1 MSEEKKVTAAETDVA
16 VKKKPKFSKKKLKHG
31 ALAYAMTA
39 IFVVVVVLINLVVS
53 ELLSRIPSTI
63 DMTSTNAFSISDETI
78 DYIKKLDTDV
88 YIYVMA
94 LENEYTSVSE
104 YANQTNEILK
114 KYTQY
119 SDKIHLEYR
128 DLLTNPDF
136 VANYSQNI
144 SSYDIIVETKLKDDK
159 GEDYSRVKVIG
170 LMDTVDFG
178 EYKEYVEYY
187 QSYGYSDEAI
197 LYNMASAVVGS
208 NAEQEIT
215 SAIMTV
221 TDENPVTVT
230 VATYPGAQ
238 ESDISSLTSML
249 AKNGYLL
256 NTINI
261 QTDDIPADTS
271 LLIIPAPKLDYGA
284 EEIRKIDEYLE
295 NGGALDKDMLYIA
308 SANQPDTPNLD
319 EYLAEYGIE
328 VTDER
333 IVETNQNYYYNHIN
347 FTFQFAVS
355 ENYKQ
360 DIENPSLSLYVPNS
374 LYVKKLW
381 ETNGMKLTET
391 FISSSSKAVLC
402 PPDAPENWTAAQAT
416 QKGVFDSMVVGTKSV
431 FMDDNSTNYSNIAV
445 LATDYFFDPIILESE
460 QFLNGEFI
468 LSFINGL
475 TEKTDTGITIVPKT
489 FSGTTFDIVESEKTM
504 LKWVF
509 ALVIPA
515 IVLVIGVVVWVR
527 RRHR

>member
-1 MSEEKKVTAAETDVA
+1 M
-16 VKKKPKFSKKKLKHG
+16 
-31 ALAYAMTA
+31 
-39 IFVVVVVLINLVVS
+39 
-53 ELLSRIPSTI
+53 
-63 DMTSTNAFSISDETI
+63 
-78 DYIKKLDTDV
+78 
-88 YIYVMA
+88 
-94 LENEYTSVSE
+94 
-104 YANQTNEILK
+104 
-114 KYTQY
+114 
-119 SDKIHLEYR
+119 
-128 DLLTNPDF
+128 
-136 VANYSQNI
+136 
-144 SSYDIIVETKLKDDK
+144 
-159 GEDYSRVKVIG
+159 
-170 LMDTVDFG
+170 
-178 EYKEYVEYY
+178 
-187 QSYGYSDEAI
+187 
-197 LYNMASAVVGS
+197 
-208 NAEQEIT
+208 
-215 SAIMTV
+215 
-221 TDENPVTVT
+221 
-230 VATYPGAQ
+230 
-238 ESDISSLTSML
+238 
-249 AKNGYLL
+249 